1 MTVIAAG
8 TPYARVEAPWGDQ
21 ADLVASVDRSDAA
34 WGSAFG
40 EASVSVDDF
49 SIAPEGREVGRVS
62 VPTAAGEIA
71 SPLQLAG
78 DIRDPGPVWRL
89 TNPATLIAAFFA
101 GQGG

>member
-1 MTVIAAG
+1 MD
-8 TPYARVEAPWGDQ
+8 E
-21 ADLVASVDRSDAA
+21 
-34 WGSAFG
+34 
-40 EASVSVDDF
+40 F